1 MTSICEKKL
10 TGLCVALHHFTEA
23 ATEGASYFMNKN
35 RNNSSKKNKI
45 K

>member
-23 ATEGASYFMNKN
+23 ATEGALLKSC
-35 RNNSSKKNKI
+35 S
-45 K
+45 